1 MELPARSR
9 FGLAVHTT
17 QSINAKLPNPMKRLI
32 LLVIFGLPLGA
43 SAQSEVFFRQPVA
56 DRSIVGLTT
65 GELTLVQSGQLN
77 QLQFKENGR
86 ANAVILS
93 QQGENNTLEVDIVGS
108 ENRYLFAQQGDNNAA
123 LWRSHQNNGQ
133 LEVLQRGNNNQLVQD
148 GSSPAPGVPMR
159 IEQTGGMQLILKN
172 NF

>member
-1 MELPARSR
+1 
-9 FGLAVHTT
+9 
-17 QSINAKLPNPMKRLI
+17 MKRLI
-32 LLVIFGLPLGA
+32 LLLAFGLPLGA
-43 SAQSEVFFRQPVA
+43 LAQSEVYFRQPMT
-56 DRSIVGLTT
+56 SQNMVGLSAS
-65 GELTLVQSGQLN
+65 EITLVQSGQLN

-86 ANAVILS
+86 ANAVSLS

-123 LWRSHQNNGQ
+123 LWRSRQNNGQ

-148 GSSPAPGVPMR
+148 GSSPAAGVPMR
-159 IEQTGGMQLILKN
+159 IQQTGGMQLLINN